1 MEKKSDITLSI
12 VVPVKNE
19 EDQIQPFLARLV
31 TVLDALDFE
40 TEILFVNDGSS
51 DETLP
56 RLLAQMKTDP
66 RIVIL
71 NLSRNFGKEAA
82 VTAGMHYA
90 RGEAVFTMD
99 VDLQSP
105 PEMIPE
111 FIKHWRDGAEI
122 VFGQN
127 IAFKPILSGLFYRLF
142 NYIGDTKIMPHS
154 GDFQLLDRKAVE
166 AYRQLGEHS
175 RYNKGLFTWLGFK
188 QHYVPYEKT
197 PTTRTPR
204 FLFIRRIALATNAIL
219 SFSAMPVRIWTGFG
233 LLIALAS
240 LSFAAFI
247 AARTL
252 VSGIDVPGWASLMV
266 AILFTS
272 GINMIGTGLLGEYI
286 IRTFT
291 ESKKRPLYFISKIYR
306 QDED

>member
-1 MEKKSDITLSI
+1 MKKQSDITLS
-12 VVPVKNE
+12 VVIPVKDE
-19 EDQIQPFLARLV
+19 ENQIQPFLDRLV
-31 TVLDALDFE
+31 TVLGGLDFE
-40 TEILFVNDGSS
+40 TEILFVNDGSR

-82 VTAGMHYA
+82 VTAGMHHA
-90 RGEAVFTMD
+90 RGDAVLAMD

-105 PEMIPE
+105 PEVIPE
-111 FIKHWRDGAEI
+111 FIKHWRDGAEV
-122 VFGQN
+122 VFGHN
-127 IAFKPILSGLFYRLF
+127 TTFKPILSALFYRLF
-142 NYIGDTKIMPHS
+142 NYIGDTKIRPHS

-166 AYRQLGEHS
+166 AYRQLGES
-175 RYNKGLFTWLGFK
+175 NRFNKGLFTWLGFK
-188 QHYVPYEKT
+188 QHYVPYQKT

-204 FLFIRRIALATNAIL
+204 FSFIRRVALATNAIL
-219 SFSAMPVRIWTGFG
+219 SFSAVPVRIWTGFG
-233 LLIALAS
+233 LLVALAS

-252 VSGIDVPGWASLMV
+252 LLGVDVPGYASLMIAV
-266 AILFTS
+266 LLVG
-272 GINMIGTGLLGEYI
+272 GINMIGTGVLGEYI

-291 ESKKRPLYFISKIYR
+291 ESKKRPLYFVSEIYR